1 MAEPFTNEPIPVAD
15 LPQLTD
21 EAFVSVDP
29 RYLRASL
36 TGLAIAAVAVGF
48 IGLVVASVADRV
60 WIPLAIMAGVLGL
73 LVATGVLRTLEVR
86 RLAYQVR
93 ANDVSLRSGV
103 ITHRVESV
111 PFARVQHVRVNRGA
125 IERAL
130 GLATLEVSS
139 AGPDITIPGLA
150 EEDAARIKLLVTE
163 RAGVRENDVDVAP
176 PPPDPPTLT
185 EPPSDPPP
193 PDKRPPPNEPAP
205 PTPS

>member
-1 MAEPFTNEPIPVAD
+1 
-15 LPQLTD
+15 
-21 EAFVSVDP
+21 
-29 RYLRASL
+29 
-36 TGLAIAAVAVGF
+36 
-48 IGLVVASVADRV
+48 
-60 WIPLAIMAGVLGL
+60 
-73 LVATGVLRTLEVR
+73 VLRTLEVR

-93 ANDVSLRSGV
+93 TNDVSLRSGV

-163 RAGVRENDVDVAP
+163 RAGVRENDGDMDVAP
-176 PPPDPPTLT
+176 PPPDPPTLN

-193 PDKRPPPNEPAP
+193 PDMQPPPNEPAP

>member
-15 LPQLTD
+15 LPQLAN

-48 IGLVVASVADRV
+48 IGLVLASVAERA
-60 WIPLAIMAGVLGL
+60 WIPLAIMAGVLL
-73 LVATGVLRTLEVR
+73 MIVASGVLRTLEVR

-93 ANDVSLRSGV
+93 TNDVSLRSGV

-150 EEDAARIKLLVTE
+150 EDDAARIKLLVTE
-163 RAGVRENDVDVAP
+163 RAGVRGDDEDMSP
-176 PPPDPPTLT
+176 PPPEPQPPEPQPPADPTL
-185 EPPSDPPP
+185 PAGPPP
-193 PDKRPPPNEPAP
+193 AAP
-205 PTPS
+205 S